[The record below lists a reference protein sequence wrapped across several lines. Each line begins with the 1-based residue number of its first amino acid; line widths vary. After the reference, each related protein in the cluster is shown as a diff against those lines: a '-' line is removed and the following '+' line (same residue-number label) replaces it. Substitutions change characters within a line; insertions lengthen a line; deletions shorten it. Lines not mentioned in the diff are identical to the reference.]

1 MKTRRYTFNGDFT
14 SEKLFCS
21 SSFLDLYKIGL
32 SKMFMLFTLK
42 EVMSINVD
50 NIKIKSWK

>member
-32 SKMFMLFTLK
+32 SNMFMLFTLK

-50 NIKIKSWK
+50 NVKI